1 MEKKKSLD
9 TQPSQL
15 CRKSEE
21 KEEEGDPIFQT
32 YIFSLIFVIISFPLC
47 KRKFIN
53 KENTKILCSDFY
65 SHLRDL
71 RISLQPD
78 LEDRFKNKYAITF
91 VSSGYRDTWI
101 YIYIFSRHE
110 AERRVQVATMTFCI
124 TRRLVILPFHSR
136 NVVRGAGRATVCD
149 RGGEL
154 AEMSHPRSSFFPD
167 AIRSLSISRCS
178 QVNVKSV
185 ARRGEVYLANST
197 SFKSSKLK

>member
-101 YIYIFSRHE
+101 YIYIFFFS
-110 AERRVQVATMTFCI
+110 A
-124 TRRLVILPFHSR
+124 
-136 NVVRGAGRATVCD
+136 
-149 RGGEL
+149 RGGETRASRNNDILHYPEACHL
-154 AEMSHPRSSFFPD
+154 AISLAKCRPRSGSGDGLRSGRRTRRNVTSAQLFFP
-167 AIRSLSISRCS
+167 
-178 QVNVKSV
+178 
-185 ARRGEVYLANST
+185 
-197 SFKSSKLK
+197 